1 MKLIGIL
8 IGMTMIALA
17 IYYIYRIKK
26 DVKAEEVSEVHIDNH
41 NYRDYVCRTVQNDF
55 KPYFND
61 IIQKIDEINSVI
73 NK

>member
-41 NYRDYVCRTVQNDF
+41 NYRDYVCRTVQEILNLILMILF
-55 KPYFND
+55 KKLTRL
-61 IIQKIDEINSVI
+61 IL
-73 NK
+73 